1 MSDLDF
7 KLEYFKGDTASDEG
21 VYIQLRSNP
30 SGFIKLV
37 SREEYNLLAEEDL
50 VTIVTALF
58 ACPGVVRVAVQAYR
72 VWIEK
77 SPVFGWSEVLGPVIE
92 QLRIDTGQLGVNE
105 LPGSPTY
112 LKSNTERRSTN

>member
-1 MSDLDF
+1 MSNLDF

-21 VYIQLRSNP
+21 VFIQLRSNP
-30 SGFIKLV
+30 TGFMKLV
-37 SREEYNLLAEEDL
+37 SREEYSLLAEADL
-50 VTIVTALF
+50 VDVVTALF
-58 ACPGVVRVAVQAYR
+58 NCPGVVRLSVQAYR

-112 LKSNTERRSTN
+112 LSSNTERRSTN